1 MTRRLLSLLPL
12 MLLAG
17 GCQGIQSVSDD
28 AGREAGLIW
37 SLFVLFGI
45 VTAIFYVAVIA
56 FLVAAYWRRGG
67 SNQDGLPDEGGGTRE
82 GSLRTVFFI
91 WTGAVIGSL
100 SLLALASFFTDR
112 SLAGIRPAD
121 KHAVGIELVANQWWW
136 DVRYQYGDTSKN
148 IRTANEIHLPVGVPA
163 MISLKSNDVI
173 HSFWVPNLAGKQD
186 LIPGRVNDIVLMP
199 RRIGHYR
206 AQCAEYCGLQHAHMA
221 LDVIV
226 ESAADFQ
233 LWEAAQ
239 RQPAPAP
246 ATPLAQAGYA
256 YVTSRECST
265 CHNIAGTSANG
276 TVAPDLTHVAGRR
289 TIAAGTLPMSRAG
302 LYAWIADPQ
311 GVKPGNNMPY
321 VGLNA
326 DELHAVAAYLE
337 TLK

>member
-1 MTRRLLSLLPL
+1 MTRRLLPLLPFV
-12 MLLAG
+12 LLAG
-17 GCQGIQSVSDD
+17 GCRGIQSVSDD

-37 SLFVLFGI
+37 SLFILFGI

-56 FLVAAYWRRGG
+56 FLIAAYWRRGG
-67 SNQDGLPDEGGGTRE
+67 SNQDGLPSEGGVSRE
-82 GSLRTVFFI
+82 GSLRTFFFL

-100 SLLALASFFTDR
+100 SLLALASYFTDR
-112 SLAGIRPAD
+112 GLAQVNPQNRPV
-121 KHAVGIELVANQWWW
+121 VGIELVANQWWW
-136 DVRYQYGDTSKN
+136 DVRYHYDDPSRN
-148 IRTANEIHLPVGVPA
+148 IRTANEIHLPAGVPA
-163 MISLKSNDVI
+163 RIALKANDVI

-186 LIPGRVNDIVLMP
+186 LIPGRINDIVLMP

-226 ESAADFQ
+226 ESPADFRR
-233 LWEAAQ
+233 WEAAQ
-239 RQPAPAP
+239 EQPAAAP
-246 ATPLAQAGYA
+246 ATPLAQAGYT
-256 YVTSRECST
+256 YFMTRECST
-265 CHNIAGTSANG
+265 CHMIAGTTAGAS
-276 TVAPDLTHVAGRR
+276 VAPDLTHVASRK
-289 TIAAGTLPMSRAG
+289 TIAAGTLPMNRAG

-311 GVKPGNNMPY
+311 GVKPGNNMPK

>member
-1 MTRRLLSLLPL
+1 MRRRLLLPIPL
-12 MLLAG
+12 FVLVS
-17 GCQGIQSVSDD
+17 GCAGIQSVSDD
-28 AGREAGLIW
+28 AGRESGLIW

-56 FLVAAYWRRGG
+56 FLIAAYWRRGG
-67 SNQDGLPDEGGGTRE
+67 SNQDGLPDEGGVTRE
-82 GSLRTVFFI
+82 RSLRTAFFL

-100 SLLALASFFTDR
+100 SLLALASYFTDR
-112 SLAGIRPAD
+112 GLASVNPEN
-121 KHAVGIELVANQWWW
+121 KPMVGIDLVANQWWW
-136 DVRYQYGDTSKN
+136 DVRYHYDDPSQN
-148 IRTANEIHLPVGVPA
+148 IRTANEIHLPAGVPA

-186 LIPGRVNDIVLMP
+186 LIPGRINDIVLMP

-226 ESAADFQ
+226 ESPADFQ
-233 LWEAAQ
+233 RWEAAQ

-265 CHNIAGTSANG
+265 CHNIAGTNANG

-289 TIAAGTLPMSRAG
+289 TIAAGTLPMNRAG

-311 GVKPGNNMPY
+311 GAKPGNNMPT